1 MSHQFLSDDWIDAAR
16 DIRRR
21 WEDRVPA
28 VEVQIRINVIATK
41 VPFGEGT
48 VHAHIDSSTGRL
60 EMELGL
66 LDTPDLTVTTDYD
79 TARQLFVAQ
88 DPAASMQAF
97 MSGKIKVEG
106 DITKLML
113 MQTSVPQTDD
123 ALQVAEEIRR
133 ITA

>member
-28 VEVQIRINVIATK
+28 VEVQVRINVVATK

-123 ALQVAEEIRR
+123 ALQVVEEIRR

>member
-1 MSHQFLSDDWIDAAR
+1 MSHQFLSDDWIEAAR

-28 VEVQIRINVIATK
+28 VEVQIRINVVATK

-48 VHAHIDSSTGRL
+48 VHAHIDSSNGRL

-66 LDTPDLTVTTDYD
+66 LEAPDLTVTTDYD

-97 MSGKIKVEG
+97 MSGKIRVDG

>member
-1 MSHQFLSDDWIDAAR
+1 MSHQFLSDEWIEAAR

-28 VEVQIRINVIATK
+28 VEVQVRINVVATK
-41 VPFGEGT
+41 VPFGDGT
-48 VHAHIDSSTGRL
+48 VHAHIDSSSGRI
-60 EMELGL
+60 EMELGAL
-66 LDTPDLTVTTDYD
+66 ESADLTVTTDYE

-123 ALQVAEEIRR
+123 ALAVADEIRR

>member
-1 MSHQFLSDDWIDAAR
+1 MSHQFLSDEWIEAAR

-28 VEVQIRINVIATK
+28 VEVQIRINVVATK

-48 VHAHIDSSTGRL
+48 VHAHIDSSTGQL

-66 LDTPDLTVTTDYD
+66 LEAPDLTVTTDYD

-123 ALQVAEEIRR
+123 ALQVAEEIRK

>member
-1 MSHQFLSDDWIDAAR
+1 MSHQFLSDDWIEAAR

-28 VEVQIRINVIATK
+28 VEVQVRINVVATK

-48 VHAHIDSSTGRL
+48 VHAHIDSSSGRL

-66 LDTPDLTVTTDYD
+66 LDAADLTVTTDYD

-97 MSGKIKVEG
+97 MSGRIKVEG

-123 ALQVAEEIRR
+123 AMQVAEEIRR

>member
-1 MSHQFLSDDWIDAAR
+1 MSHQFLSDEWIEAAR

-28 VEVQIRINVIATK
+28 VEVQVRINVVATK
-41 VPFGEGT
+41 VPFGDGT
-48 VHAHIDSSTGRL
+48 VHAHIDSSSGRI
-60 EMELGL
+60 EMELGA
-66 LDTPDLTVTTDYD
+66 LDAADLTVTTDYE

-123 ALQVAEEIRR
+123 ALAVAEEIRR

>member
-28 VEVQIRINVIATK
+28 VEVQVRINVVATK

-79 TARQLFVAQ
+79 PARQLFVAQ

>member
-28 VEVQIRINVIATK
+28 VEVQVRINVVATK

-66 LDTPDLTVTTDYD
+66 LETPDLTVTTDYD

>member
-28 VEVQIRINVIATK
+28 VEVQIRINVVATK

>member
-1 MSHQFLSDDWIDAAR
+1 LSHQFLSDDWIEAAR

-28 VEVQIRINVIATK
+28 VEVLVRINVVATK

-48 VHAHIDSSTGRL
+48 VHAHIDSSSGRL

-66 LDTPDLTVTTDYD
+66 LDAADLTVTTDYD

-123 ALQVAEEIRR
+123 AMQVAEEIRR

>member
-28 VEVQIRINVIATK
+28 VEVQVRINVVATK

>member
-1 MSHQFLSDDWIDAAR
+1 MSHQFLSDDWIEAAR

-28 VEVQIRINVIATK
+28 VEVQIRINVVATK

-48 VHAHIDSSTGRL
+48 VHAHIDSSNGRL

-66 LDTPDLTVTTDYD
+66 LDAPDLTVTTDYD

-97 MSGKIKVEG
+97 MSGKIRVDG

>member
-28 VEVQIRINVIATK
+28 VEVQIRINVVATK

-66 LDTPDLTVTTDYD
+66 LDSPDLTVTTDYD

>member
-28 VEVQIRINVIATK
+28 VEVQVRINVVATK

-66 LDTPDLTVTTDYD
+66 LDTADLTVTTDYD